1 MKCTDGCKLLERI
14 RLNTWQVV
22 PPENINSILFQ
33 GQFKRKPA
41 ILHSRWPTA
50 KQWMSVLFYL
60 KFFISVGIGD
70 RRWTLTSYRKWDL
83 FGLQLELL
91 TWVNF
96 NVICQ
101 ESGWVVSSKIPVLD
115 ICSRRSE
122 HLFDPDINQSALE
135 ATAEAISV
143 IRHLRD
149 KKSIFWGIS
158 RLHKTSRT
166 HSL

>member
-1 MKCTDGCKLLERI
+1 
-14 RLNTWQVV
+14 
-22 PPENINSILFQ
+22 
-33 GQFKRKPA
+33 
-41 ILHSRWPTA
+41 
-50 KQWMSVLFYL
+50 MSVLFYL

-70 RRWTLTSYRKWDL
+70 RRWTLTSYRKLDL

-101 ESGWVVSSKIPVLD
+101 ASGWVVSNKTPVLD

-135 ATAEAISV
+135 ATVEAISV

-149 KKSIFWGIS
+149 KKSISWDIL
-158 RLHKTSRT
+158 RHHKTSL
-166 HSL
+166 SLETRHANSIILRLLNFSLKMSQISKTQRGMSILWPISFPSLS